1 MTIHDKLFEIRS
13 KSIEIKEHKL
23 LGIWG
28 TVFAI
33 MSTVIGGGM
42 VGIPWAFYH
51 CGFYLAIVI
60 SILASI

>member
-1 MTIHDKLFEIRS
+1 LTIHDKLFEIRS
-13 KSIEIKEHKL
+13 KSSEIKEHKL

-33 MSTVIGGGM
+33 MSTVIGGGI

-51 CGFYLAIVI
+51 CGFYLAIAI

>member
-1 MTIHDKLFEIRS
+1 MFELRSETKIKLS
-13 KSIEIKEHKL
+13 GYKEHKL

-42 VGIPWAFYH
+42 VGIPWAFFH

-60 SILASI
+60 SVLASI